1 MSAWFS
7 RHFYAE
13 FVVICMF
20 CEMFQLE
27 KMEKER
33 MKRVVLNIH
42 ERQEEEAYQGP
53 SSPLHCLAID
63 IKRSD

>member
-1 MSAWFS
+1 
-7 RHFYAE
+7 
-13 FVVICMF
+13 MF
-20 CEMFQLE
+20 CEIFQLE

-53 SSPLHCLAID
+53 SSPLRCLVID